1 MNGLKLNQNQ
11 FSDLINLNN
20 KVFLPLINF
29 VNKKDFETIIKKSL
43 FNKKFF
49 PYPIF
54 FGVNKKNYIK
64 YKNKKELIFFYKSKI
79 IAKVNNI
86 NFFQINKKE
95 FGIKI
100 YGKNY
105 KNHPY
110 YKKFKSENYRFLNFD
125 VKKIYKFKLDKSFF
139 ISPDFFKKQ
148 NKKKKLA
155 SFHTRNVPH
164 TAHQWI
170 HKYLIKK
177 YNSLL
182 IQPLI
187 GQYKLGEYKDNV
199 IIELNKKIVKQ
210 YKNKNVFVI
219 PFFSYPR
226 YGGPREA
233 SLHAIVRKNFGCSHF
248 WVGRDHAGYKQF
260 FKKYAS
266 QKFCKKIT
274 KKLKINIVAVKEPY
288 YCSKKKFIV
297 NQCSCKVSCK
307 IPVSGSSIREMIK
320 KNINIPSYLMSK
332 KISKN
337 LNKLSLIS

>member
-20 KVFLPLINF
+20 KVFFPLVNF
-29 VNKKDFETIIKKSL
+29 VNKKDFESIIKKSL

-54 FGVNKKNYIK
+54 FGINKKNYIRF
-64 YKNKKELIFFYKSKI
+64 KNNKELFFFYKSKI

-95 FGIKI
+95 FGYKI

-105 KNHPY
+105 EKHPY
-110 YKKFKSENYRFLNFD
+110 YRKFKLENYRFLNFD
-125 VKKIYKFKLDKSFF
+125 IKKIYKFKLSKSFF
-139 ISPDFFKKQ
+139 VSPDFFKNK

-164 TAHQWI
+164 RAHQWI

-187 GQYKLGEYKDNV
+187 GQYKYGEYKDNV
-199 IIELNKKIVKQ
+199 IIKLNKKIVKQ

-233 SLHAIVRKNFGCSHF
+233 ALHAIVRKNFGCSHF

-260 FKKYAS
+260 FQKYAS
-266 QKFCKKIT
+266 QKFCKKNS
-274 KKLKINIVAVKEPY
+274 KKLKINIVTLKEPY
-288 YCSKKKFIV
+288 YCSNKKFIV
-297 NQCSCKVSCK
+297 NHCNCK
-307 IPVSGSSIREMIK
+307 IPCKISVSGSSIREMIK

-332 KISKN
+332 TISKN
-337 LNKLSLIS
+337 LDKSSLII